1 MVHDVATCHD
11 GCVLYPFPR
20 RHRRRAHP
28 QCDKK
33 YFHSWMRSHCH
44 ITWYDYRYITMSS
57 SLTPAIHILS
67 TDSIMHPSSLKV
79 LDLLKIQCSHYT
91 IEMFLPHV
99 RAKWRRMSDRAPTT
113 FSHTR
118 LVVLSAFF
126 VFFVV
131 ALVIFDSRHSLPSF
145 LLVVLFPS

>member
-1 MVHDVATCHD
+1 
-11 GCVLYPFPR
+11 
-20 RHRRRAHP
+20 
-28 QCDKK
+28 
-33 YFHSWMRSHCH
+33 
-44 ITWYDYRYITMSS
+44 
-57 SLTPAIHILS
+57 
-67 TDSIMHPSSLKV
+67 
-79 LDLLKIQCSHYT
+79 
-91 IEMFLPHV
+91 
-99 RAKWRRMSDRAPTT
+99 MSDRAPTT